1 MGKRS
6 RPRQTSARWEGRSR
20 MRQFEQGG
28 REVKSSKRER
38 GSLVRKEGL
47 LDVGAVQPEREK
59 REEGG

>member
-1 MGKRS
+1 
-6 RPRQTSARWEGRSR
+6 